1 MIGNECTC
9 RIITEIPWGS
19 YKAIAQTHV
28 HARVRP
34 YVGCVLLCVFMCVR
48 AGKAPCVKRICRPGP
63 ALIESGSP
71 LWAGRG
77 NLATQRVSTAAHGQI
92 SLTPKLTVLHTA
104 WECPSVPWWSP
115 IPSTQL
121 TPVAA
126 ITTSE
131 SGEEI
136 LNESQVQ
143 SWQRSWRMPE
153 IIEIYGVSV
162 VKRLKSV
169 TRMIS
174 AQVAH
179 PKTTPEQTLT
189 WASKAMLAL
198 GAKPPLK
205 AWTFTQNAQTRWKK
219 HCFSSKALPSLHPC
233 SPHAHLSFPP
243 RVAKLACSRGTP

>member
-1 MIGNECTC
+1 M
-9 RIITEIPWGS
+9 
-19 YKAIAQTHV
+19 HV
-28 HARVRP
+28 HAESSLKSLEAATKLSHKHMYMHESAPMFV
-34 YVGCVLLCVFMCVR
+34 YVR
-48 AGKAPCVKRICRPGP
+48 AGKAPCVKWICRPGP

-77 NLATQRVSTAAHGQI
+77 NLATQRVSTATHGQI

-104 WECPSVPWWSP
+104 WECPSVPRWSP
-115 IPSTQL
+115 IPSTPL

-126 ITTSE
+126 ITTSWF
-131 SGEEI
+131 GEEI

-153 IIEIYGVSV
+153 IIEIYCVII

-169 TRMIS
+169 MHRIS

-179 PKTTPEQTLT
+179 PKTTPEHTLT
-189 WASKAMLAL
+189 WTSKAMLNL

-205 AWTFTQNAQTRWKK
+205 AWTFNQNTHTRQKK
-219 HCFSSKALPSLHPC
+219 PCFSSSSLPSLQPC
-233 SPHAHLSFPP
+233 SPHAHLSSPP
-243 RVAKLACSRGTP
+243 CVAKLACSRGTP